1 MFKIIG
7 ATVVILSAGLFG
19 MKKYN
24 EIFERKKV
32 LQEIYDGCMQ
42 VSNSLRCMCLP
53 LHESFLYGGSFFE
66 SAAEKIG
73 GGMLPCEAVKDT
85 AYSLHALT
93 GEDLRI
99 IERFAEGLLARD
111 CTGQLSNIE
120 LFSESIKT
128 EIKNAANELDSR
140 GKLYV
145 KGSILT
151 AAAVVLLLI

>member
-7 ATVVILSAGLFG
+7 AVVVILSAGLFG

-24 EIFERKKV
+24 EIFERKRV

-42 VSNSLRCMCLP
+42 VGNSLRCMCLP
-53 LHESFLYGGSFFE
+53 LHESFLCGGIFFE
-66 SAAEKIG
+66 SAAKKIRD
-73 GGMLPCEAVKDT
+73 GMLPCEAVKDT
-85 AYSLHALT
+85 ASSFHVLCA
-93 GEDLRI
+93 EDLRI
-99 IERFAEGLLARD
+99 IERFSQGLIAED

-120 LFSESIKT
+120 LFSESLKT
-128 EIKNAANELDSR
+128 EIKNAADELASR

>member
-1 MFKIIG
+1 MFKLIG
-7 ATVVILSAGLFG
+7 AVVVILSAGLFG

-32 LQEIYDGCMQ
+32 LQEVYDGCMQ
-42 VSNSLRCMCLP
+42 VGNSLRCMCLP
-53 LHESFLYGGSFFE
+53 LHESFLCGGSFFE
-66 SAAEKIG
+66 SAAKKIG
-73 GGMLPCEAVKDT
+73 DGMLPCEAVKDT
-85 AYSLHALT
+85 AHSLHVLS

-99 IERFAEGLLARD
+99 IERFAEGLIAHD

-120 LFSESIKT
+120 LFSQSLKG
-128 EIKNAANELDSR
+128 EIKNAGDELASR
-140 GKLYV
+140 GTLYV